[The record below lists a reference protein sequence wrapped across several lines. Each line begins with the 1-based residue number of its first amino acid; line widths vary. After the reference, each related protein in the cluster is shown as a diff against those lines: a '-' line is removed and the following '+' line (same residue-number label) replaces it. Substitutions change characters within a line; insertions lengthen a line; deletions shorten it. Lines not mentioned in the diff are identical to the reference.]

1 MATPSTIDR
10 TGRNLAALV
19 VQLDLPSLDD
29 SLLSNDVVGHAGLAQ
44 ALRDYTEQWNRYMQ
58 QLRSHL
64 DAAGEQTRRA
74 GLNYQQVDQAA
85 AGRLTEHS
93 DGTG

>member
-1 MATPSTIDR
+1 
-10 TGRNLAALV
+10 
-19 VQLDLPSLDD
+19 LDLPSLDG
-29 SLLSNDVVGHAGLAQ
+29 SLLSDDVVGHAGLAQ
-44 ALRDYTEQWNRYMQ
+44 ALRDYTKQWSADMQ

-74 GLNYQQVDQAA
+74 SLNYQQVDQAA
-85 AGRLTEHS
+85 ADHLAGYS